1 VYNVRSCLR
10 WGCSRSPVDR
20 TLAEAVGSEKGTIQ
34 AKEVKEY
41 LAVELAYAKSSL
53 KKNRLLGALPT
64 EEFERLQPH
73 LEIVMLEVQDFIYE
87 RDVPIEY
94 VYFPIDCVTSTMA
107 TMNDGRM
114 VEVGTI
120 GNEGMDGLP
129 VFLGA
134 QTAPLT
140 SFCQVRGEAARMKA
154 DALRSEVRPDDRLH
168 DLLRRFTEA
177 TLVFAAQSSAC
188 NRLHSVEKRCS
199 RWILHTHDRVGR
211 DDFYL
216 TQEFLS
222 QMLGVRRASVSEV
235 ASALQSE
242 GLISYSR
249 GRLRILDRS
258 GLEAVT
264 CECHSVITSE
274 FDRLLD

>member
-1 VYNVRSCLR
+1 MK
-10 WGCSRSPVDR
+10 
-20 TLAEAVGSEKGTIQ
+20 LAH
-34 AKEVKEY
+34 
-41 LAVELAYAKSSL
+41 AKSSL

-64 EEFERLQPH
+64 EELERLQPH
-73 LEIVMLEVQDFIYE
+73 LETVTLEVKDFIYE

-94 VYFPIDCVTSTMA
+94 VYFPIDCVTSTIA
-107 TMNDGRM
+107 TMKDGRS
-114 VEVGTI
+114 VEVVTI

-134 QTAPLT
+134 QTAPLA
-140 SFCQVRGEAARMKA
+140 SLCQVRGEAARMTA
-154 DALRSEVRPDDRLH
+154 DALRSEVRPSDRLH
-168 DLLRRFTEA
+168 DFLRRFTEA

-235 ASALQSE
+235 ASALQGE

>member
-1 VYNVRSCLR
+1 
-10 WGCSRSPVDR
+10 
-20 TLAEAVGSEKGTIQ
+20 
-34 AKEVKEY
+34 
-41 LAVELAYAKSSL
+41 
-53 KKNRLLGALPT
+53 
-64 EEFERLQPH
+64 
-73 LEIVMLEVQDFIYE
+73 
-87 RDVPIEY
+87 
-94 VYFPIDCVTSTMA
+94 
-107 TMNDGRM
+107 
-114 VEVGTI
+114 
-120 GNEGMDGLP
+120 
-129 VFLGA
+129 
-134 QTAPLT
+134 
-140 SFCQVRGEAARMKA
+140 
-154 DALRSEVRPDDRLH
+154 
-168 DLLRRFTEA
+168 LRRFTEA

-235 ASALQSE
+235 ASALQGE
-242 GLISYSR
+242 GLISYRR

-264 CECHSVITSE
+264 CECHRVITSE